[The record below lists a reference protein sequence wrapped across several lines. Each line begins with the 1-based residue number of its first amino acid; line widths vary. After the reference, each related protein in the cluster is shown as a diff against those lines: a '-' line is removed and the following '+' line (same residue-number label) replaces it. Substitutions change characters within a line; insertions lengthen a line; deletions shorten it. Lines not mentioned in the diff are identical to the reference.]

1 MSGSYQQINNNDDDE
16 DEEQI
21 SVSSPNSFI
30 SSCTNTP
37 SR

>member
-1 MSGSYQQINNNDDDE
+1 MSGSYQQINNNDDD

-21 SVSSPNSFI
+21 SMSSPNSFI
-30 SSCTNTP
+30 SSGTNTP

>member
-16 DEEQI
+16 EQI
-21 SVSSPNSFI
+21 SMSSPNSFI
-30 SSCTNTP
+30 SSGTNTP